1 VQPRDSPVEEPSV
14 LQPVGD
20 PGRMVDVRLAS
31 LVDLAGVRH
40 RGNQLGGGLKVLFSR
55 EHRVS
60 FFLT

>member
-1 VQPRDSPVEEPSV
+1 
-14 LQPVGD
+14 
-20 PGRMVDVRLAS
+20 MVDVRLAS